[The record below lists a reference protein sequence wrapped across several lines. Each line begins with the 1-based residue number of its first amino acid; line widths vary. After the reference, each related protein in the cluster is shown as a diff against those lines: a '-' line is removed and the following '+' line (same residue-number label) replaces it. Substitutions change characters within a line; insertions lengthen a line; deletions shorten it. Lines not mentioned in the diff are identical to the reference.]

1 MSSLVASTLSPI
13 LSRSPFLPTLGTL
26 PSSWVSVIVAF
37 LYLGVKQSPGAD
49 VIHPAPGSDG
59 RPSYTALVGN
69 VDSDTA
75 KYIATSRVQAS
86 RVEIIEDLQDMAKVS
101 GFFRIY
107 CHH

>member
-1 MSSLVASTLSPI
+1 
-13 LSRSPFLPTLGTL
+13 
-26 PSSWVSVIVAF
+26 
-37 LYLGVKQSPGAD
+37 

-59 RPSYTALVGN
+59 RPSFTALVGN

-101 GFFRIY
+101 GFSVYIAGTNCALLARPEYVHEVSPVRGEEDGESCPCASHLLQRFVAEAIY
-107 CHH
+107 TFSIC